1 MKLAKKLSVI
11 FMAAALAAA
20 PVAGTF
26 VEPTAIVEAKEA
38 TISDETLTLDVGDT
52 YQLKATGMKKAK
64 WTSSDKSVAKVNKKN
79 GTVTAVGEG
88 TATITAKKGKKKVSC
103 TVTVYKYAV
112 TLDKTTAEVYEGSD
126 ITLTA
131 TVNPETAT
139 PVWSSSDEAVAT
151 VADGKVEA
159 LKPGKATITVEIKEG
174 VSASCE
180 LTVLEAQEFDIDP
193 ELFTNNGVGIWY
205 FGVLDNEATYIVD
218 DVECEMEVEEE
229 TCVIWFPDVLPDGD
243 HTLVISKEGYKDFVY
258 NFSWEAPKS
267 DGIFM
272 QEERWQPWVSEGILY
287 AFLNPELENAEIAFT
302 VDGKAATVTN
312 SFVSGDGVM
321 VVWID
326 VTGISAGEHTLAAS
340 VEGFDSESVTFT
352 VGEN

>member
-1 MKLAKKLSVI
+1 MKLAKKLSVV

-38 TISDETLTLDVGDT
+38 TISDETLILDVGDS
-52 YQLKATGMKKAK
+52 YKLKATGLKKAK

-88 TATITAKKGKKKVSC
+88 TATITAKKGKKSVSC
-103 TVTVYKYAV
+103 VVTVYKYAV

-139 PVWSSSDEAVAT
+139 PVWTSSDETVAT
-151 VADGKVEA
+151 VADGKVDA
-159 LKPGKATITVEIKEG
+159 LKVGKATITVEIKEG

-180 LTVLEAQEFDIDP
+180 LTVLEAEEFDIDP
-193 ELFTNNGVGIWY
+193 ELFDNNAAYMWY
-205 FGVLDNEATYIVD
+205 RGALDKEATYTVD
-218 DVECEMEVEEE
+218 DVECEFKVFDEEPWSE
-229 TCVIWFPDVLPDGD
+229 IYFPDMLPDGD

-258 NFSWEAPKS
+258 EFSYTEP
-267 DGIFM
+267 
-272 QEERWQPWVSEGILY
+272 VVEGLIAEDY
-287 AFLNPELENAEIAFT
+287 CGYNGRGYYVGLNPALDGKIVTLTIDNFAPIEVEAGMTGDGYVSAYVEMPDQEPGVHHIT
-302 VDGKAATVTN
+302 VDA
-312 SFVSGDGVM
+312 
-321 VVWID
+321 
-326 VTGISAGEHTLAAS
+326 
-340 VEGFDSESVTFT
+340 EGFESESVDIE
-352 VGEN
+352 VYAN